1 MTSKKKK
8 KIKASWFKM
17 KRELKYQKTPVILLV
32 GLLLFP
38 LVVGLIYKIISIIV
52 NVEIGNLLSFYAV
65 ALGIFAS
72 FLTYRETEKHKAL
85 ARQEFLRPRI
95 ELSFELHNNEN
106 QSKVCIKNITNND
119 YVIDFFECDNYE
131 DNEIRYLNAQT
142 PYEFVI
148 ESCEKIYPELIY
160 VGIKDIDGNEWA
172 VGFEYI
178 SETIKYRRTF
188 TEIIA

>member
-8 KIKASWFKM
+8 KIKASWFKI
-17 KRELKYQKTPVILLV
+17 KRELKYQKTPVILFV

-85 ARQEFLRPRI
+85 AR
-95 ELSFELHNNEN
+95 
-106 QSKVCIKNITNND
+106 
-119 YVIDFFECDNYE
+119 
-131 DNEIRYLNAQT
+131 
-142 PYEFVI
+142 
-148 ESCEKIYPELIY
+148 
-160 VGIKDIDGNEWA
+160 
-172 VGFEYI
+172 
-178 SETIKYRRTF
+178 
-188 TEIIA
+188 